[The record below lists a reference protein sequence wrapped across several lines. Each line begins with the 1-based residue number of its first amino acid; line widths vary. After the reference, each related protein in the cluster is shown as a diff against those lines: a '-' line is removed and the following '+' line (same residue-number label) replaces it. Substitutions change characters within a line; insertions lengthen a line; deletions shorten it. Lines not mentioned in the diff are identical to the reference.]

1 VIPTGPGSHSTL
13 FRAMDTPTDNSTVQ
27 TSQPVLTDWLALYHT
42 SGIGNRRFHAL
53 LDAFGTPTMARQ
65 ADTRQLQAAGLQKAQ
80 IDALRS
86 NHQPAI
92 EADLRWAEQP
102 GHHLLCLADKH
113 YPVMLRQIADPP
125 PLLYA
130 RGNIDCL
137 QQLQIAI
144 VGSRNPTQPGLEI
157 TRLFA
162 THLSRYGLLVCSGMA
177 LGIDAAA
184 HQSALSA
191 GQATVAVMG
200 TGLNRVYPARHR
212 ELAHQIAEQGVL
224 VSEFSPDV
232 GPQQSHFPRRN
243 RIISGLSL
251 GVVVMEAAL
260 RSGSLTTARHAM
272 EQGREVFA
280 IPGSINN
287 PLARGCHRLI
297 REGAK
302 LVETAE
308 DILEELGELARSQ
321 LLLENEHEN
330 DDNSFELQ
338 LDTGRSDDRDY
349 DRLLSAMAYDP
360 ASVDALVMRCGL
372 TAEEVS
378 SMLLILELQGHVIT
392 APGGCYVRVKHER
405 NNT

>member
-1 VIPTGPGSHSTL
+1 
-13 FRAMDTPTDNSTVQ
+13 MDTPTDNSTVQ
-27 TSQPVLTDWLALYHT
+27 TSQSILTDWLALYHT
-42 SGIGNRRFHAL
+42 SGIGNRCFHTL
-53 LDAFGTPTMARQ
+53 LDTFGTPARARQ
-65 ADTRQLQAAGLQKAQ
+65 ADTRQLQEAGLKATQ
-80 IDALRS
+80 IEALRS
-86 NHQPAI
+86 DSRQAI
-92 EADLRWAEQP
+92 ETDLHWAEQP
-102 GHHLLCLADKH
+102 DHHILCLTDKR

-125 PLLYA
+125 PILYA

-137 QQLQIAI
+137 QQLQIAM
-144 VGSRNPTQPGLEI
+144 VGSRNPTQPGLEM
-157 TRLFA
+157 TRQFA
-162 THLSRYGLLVCSGMA
+162 THLSRCGLLICSGMA

-184 HQSALSA
+184 HQSALAA

-224 VSEFSPDV
+224 VSEFPPDT
-232 GPQQSHFPRRN
+232 GPQQNHFPRRN

-321 LLLENEHEN
+321 LLLENEHGN
-330 DDNSFELQ
+330 DDNSFEIQ
-338 LDTGRSDDRDY
+338 TDIDNTGDQDY
-349 DRLLSAMAYDP
+349 DRLLSALAYDP
-360 ASVDALVMRCGL
+360 ASIDTLVMRCGL

-378 SMLLILELQGHVIT
+378 SMLLILELQGHVTT
-392 APGGCYVRVKHER
+392 APGGCFVRVKHER

>member
-1 VIPTGPGSHSTL
+1 
-13 FRAMDTPTDNSTVQ
+13 MDTPTDNPPVQ
-27 TSQPVLTDWLALYHT
+27 TEQPVLADWLALYHAY
-42 SGIGNRRFHAL
+42 GIGNRRFHAL
-53 LDAFGTPTMARQ
+53 LEAFGTPTRVRQ
-65 ADTRQLQAAGLQKAQ
+65 AGTSQLQAAGLKTAQ
-80 IDALRS
+80 IEALRAG
-86 NHQPAI
+86 HQQSV
-92 EADLRWAEQP
+92 EADLSWAAQQN
-102 GHHLLCLADKH
+102 HHILCLADKH

-125 PLLYA
+125 PILYT
-130 RGNIDCL
+130 RGNIECL
-137 QQLQIAI
+137 QQLQIAL
-144 VGSRNPTQPGLEI
+144 VGSRNPTQPGLEM

-162 THLSRYGLLVCSGMA
+162 THLSRCGLLICSGMA

-184 HQSALSA
+184 HKSALAA
-191 GQATVAVMG
+191 GQSTVAVMG

-224 VSEFSPDV
+224 VSEFAPDT
-232 GPQQSHFPRRN
+232 GPQQNHFPRRN

-251 GVVVMEAAL
+251 GVVVVEAAL

-302 LVETAE
+302 LVETAD

-321 LLLENEHEN
+321 LFLENEHEN
-330 DDNSFELQ
+330 SDNTFKIQ
-338 LDTGRSDDRDY
+338 LDTVSKDDQDY
-349 DRLLSAMAYDP
+349 NQLLSALAYDP
-360 ASVDALVMRCGL
+360 ASVDVLVMRCGL

-378 SMLLILELQGHVIT
+378 SMLLILELQGHVTT
-392 APGGCYVRVKHER
+392 APGGCYVRVNHER
-405 NNT
+405 NCT

>member
-1 VIPTGPGSHSTL
+1 
-13 FRAMDTPTDNSTVQ
+13 MDTPTDNPPVKTE
-27 TSQPVLTDWLALYHT
+27 QPLLADWLSIYHT

-53 LDAFGTPTMARQ
+53 LDAFGTPTQIRQ
-65 ADTRQLQAAGLQKAQ
+65 ADSSQLQAAGLKPAQ
-80 IDALRS
+80 IEALRTG
-86 NHQPAI
+86 QQQAVD
-92 EADLRWAEQP
+92 ADLRWAEQQN
-102 GHHLLCLADKH
+102 HHILCLADKH

-125 PLLYA
+125 PILYA
-130 RGNIDCL
+130 RGNIEYL
-137 QQLQIAI
+137 QQHQIAL
-144 VGSRNPTQPGLEI
+144 VGSRNPTQPGLEM

-162 THLSRYGLLVCSGMA
+162 THLSRCGLLICSGMA

-184 HQSALSA
+184 HQSALA
-191 GQATVAVMG
+191 ADQATVAVMG

-224 VSEFSPDV
+224 VSEFAPDT
-232 GPQQSHFPRRN
+232 GPLQNHFPRRN

-251 GVVVMEAAL
+251 GVVVIEAAL

-321 LLLENEHEN
+321 LFLENEHESS
-330 DDNSFELQ
+330 DNSFKIQ
-338 LDTGRSDDRDY
+338 IDTNNTGDQDY
-349 DRLLSAMAYDP
+349 DRLLSALAYDP

-378 SMLLILELQGHVIT
+378 SMLLILELQGHVTT
-392 APGGCYVRVKHER
+392 APGGCYVRVNHER
-405 NNT
+405 NRT

>member
-1 VIPTGPGSHSTL
+1 
-13 FRAMDTPTDNSTVQ
+13 MDTPTDNPPVQ
-27 TSQPVLTDWLALYHT
+27 TEQSLLADWLALYHT
-42 SGIGNRRFHAL
+42 PGIGNRRFHTL
-53 LDAFGTPTMARQ
+53 LEAFDTPTRARQ
-65 ADTRQLQAAGLQKAQ
+65 ADASQLLACGLKSAQ
-80 IDALRS
+80 IKALRTGQQRS
-86 NHQPAI
+86 V
-92 EADLRWAEQP
+92 EADLCWAEQP
-102 GHHLLCLADKH
+102 NHHILCLADKR

-125 PLLYA
+125 PILYL
-130 RGNIDCL
+130 RGNIEYL
-137 QQLQIAI
+137 QQHQIAL
-144 VGSRNPTQPGLEI
+144 VGSRNPTQPGLEM

-162 THLSRYGLLVCSGMA
+162 THLSRCGLLICSGMA

-224 VSEFSPDV
+224 VSEFAPDT
-232 GPQQSHFPRRN
+232 GPQQNHFPRRN

-321 LLLENEHEN
+321 LILENEHGN
-330 DDNSFELQ
+330 GDNSFNIQ
-338 LDTGRSDDRDY
+338 IDVKDAGDQDY
-349 DRLLSAMAYDP
+349 GRLLSALAYDP
-360 ASVDALVMRCGL
+360 ASIDTLVMRCGL

-378 SMLLILELQGHVIT
+378 SMLLILELQGHIAT
-392 APGGCYVRVKHER
+392 APGGCYVRVNHER
-405 NNT
+405 NST

>member
-1 VIPTGPGSHSTL
+1 
-13 FRAMDTPTDNSTVQ
+13 MDTPINNTPAQ
-27 TSQPVLTDWLALYHT
+27 TGQPVLSDWLALYHT
-42 SGIGNRRFHAL
+42 SGIGSRRFHAL
-53 LDAFGTPTMARQ
+53 LEAFGTPSLARQ
-65 ADTRQLQAAGLQKAQ
+65 AETSQLQAAGLKTAQ
-80 IDALRS
+80 IEALRAG
-86 NHQPAI
+86 HPQAA
-92 EADLRWAEQP
+92 EADLRWAEQQN
-102 GHHLLCLADKH
+102 HHILCLADER
-113 YPVMLRQIADPP
+113 YPAMLRQIADPP
-125 PLLYA
+125 PILYA
-130 RGNIDCL
+130 RGNIEHL
-137 QQLQIAI
+137 QQLQIAL
-144 VGSRNPTQPGLEI
+144 VGSRNPTQPGLEM
-157 TRLFA
+157 TRMFA
-162 THLSRYGLLVCSGMA
+162 THLSRCGLLICSGMA

-184 HQSALSA
+184 HQSALAA
-191 GQATVAVMG
+191 GQPTIAVMG

-224 VSEFSPDV
+224 VSEFAPDT
-232 GPQQSHFPRRN
+232 GPQQNHFPRRN

-302 LVETAE
+302 LVETVE

-321 LLLENEHEN
+321 LLLENGSN
-330 DDNSFELQ
+330 YDNNSFNIQ
-338 LDTGRSDDRDY
+338 IDIDQSDDQDY
-349 DRLLSAMAYDP
+349 SQLLSALAYDP
-360 ASVDALVMRCGL
+360 ASVDVLVARCGL

-378 SMLLILELQGHVIT
+378 SMLLILELQGHVTT